1 MAKRAALINPEVLR
15 WARESAGLSV
25 DDAAKKATVK
35 PEKLAAWEAGDDRPS
50 IPQLRKLARVFRR
63 PIALFYLS
71 KPPRTFKPMH
81 DYRRLPGVV
90 AGHETYALRM
100 EMRYAR
106 ERREIA
112 LELLRDLAIEPPTFT
127 FATSVNHDPEKA
139 AKELRAFLGIE
150 LDDQFSWRTPYDS
163 LNHWRAALESHG
175 VLVFQTTRV
184 DLDEMRGFSIADRPL
199 PVVVGNGGDSPNARV
214 FSMLHELTHVALRSG
229 GICDMEER
237 APRPPEEDR
246 VEVFC
251 NHVAGAVLV
260 PRDALLAER
269 QVRNVSATG
278 WLNDSL
284 RQLAGRYGVSRE
296 VVLRRLL
303 ILERTTE
310 AFYRRKRAEFRE
322 EWKRH
327 RDEQEGFAPPD
338 VLALGRVGRLF
349 AQLVLES
356 YHQERITS
364 SNVADYLDVKLR
376 HLASIERH
384 AASGVS
390 VLP

>member
-1 MAKRAALINPEVLR
+1 MARTSALINPDVLR
-15 WARESAGLSV
+15 WARDSAGLSV

-35 PEKLAAWEAGDDRPS
+35 PEKLAAWEAGEGRPS
-50 IPQLRKLARVFRR
+50 IAQLRKLARVYRR

-112 LELLRDLAIEPPTFT
+112 LELLRELTIEPPGFTFT
-127 FATSVNHDPEKA
+127 ASVNHDPEKTA
-139 AKELRAFLGIE
+139 ADLRAV
-150 LDDQFSWRTPYDS
+150 LDVDLDEQISWRTAYDS

-175 VLVFQTTRV
+175 VLAFQTSRV

-199 PVVVGNGGDSPNARV
+199 PVVVVNGGDSPNARV
-214 FSMLHELTHVALRSG
+214 FSMLHELAHVALRSG

-237 APRPPEEDR
+237 IKRPPEDDR
-246 VEVFC
+246 IEVVC

-260 PRDALLAER
+260 PRDALLAEKD
-269 QVRNVSATG
+269 VRDAHSTAWPDPV
-278 WLNDSL
+278 LKH
-284 RQLAGRYGVSRE
+284 LAGRYGVSRE

-303 ILERTTE
+303 ILGRTTE
-310 AFYRRKRAEFRE
+310 AFYRRKRAEYAE
-322 EWKRH
+322 EWR
-327 RDEQEGFAPPD
+327 RRREEQEGFAPPD

-376 HLASIERH
+376 HLPSIERQ
-384 AASGVS
+384 AASGMA

>member
-1 MAKRAALINPEVLR
+1 MAKTLALINPDVLCWTR
-15 WARESAGLSV
+15 DNAGLSI
-25 DDAAKKATVK
+25 DDAAKKAAVK
-35 PEKLAAWEAGDDRPS
+35 PEKLAAWEAGDERPS
-50 IPQLRKLARVFRR
+50 IPQLRKLARVYRR

-90 AGHETYALRM
+90 AGHQTYALRM

-106 ERREIA
+106 DRREIA
-112 LELLRDLAIEPPTFT
+112 LELLRDLTIEPPSFTFT
-127 FATSVNHDPEKA
+127 ASVNNDPEKTGA
-139 AKELRAFLGIE
+139 DLRAL
-150 LDDQFSWRTPYDS
+150 LDVDLEDQFSWRTAYDS

-175 VLVFQTTRV
+175 VLAFQMSRV
-184 DLDEMRGFSIADRPL
+184 DLDEARGFSIAERPL
-199 PVVVGNGGDSPNARV
+199 PVVVVNGGDSPNARV

-237 APRPPEEDR
+237 VKKPSKDDR

-260 PRDALLAER
+260 PREALLAER
-269 QVRNVSATG
+269 NLSGSESTA
-278 WLNDSL
+278 WSDDALKK
-284 RQLAGRYGVSRE
+284 LAARYGVSRE

-303 ILERTTE
+303 ILRRTTE
-310 AFYRRKRAEFRE
+310 AFYRRKRAEYAE
-322 EWKRH
+322 EWR
-327 RDEQEGFAPPD
+327 RRREEQEGFAPPD
-338 VLALGRVGRLF
+338 VVALGRVGRLF

-376 HLASIERH
+376 HLDSIERH
-384 AASGVS
+384 AASGTAA
-390 VLP
+390 LP

>member
-1 MAKRAALINPEVLR
+1 MAKTPALINPDVLR
-15 WARESAGLSV
+15 WARDNAGLSV
-25 DDAAKKATVK
+25 DDAAKKASVK
-35 PEKLAAWEAGDDRPS
+35 PEKLAAWETGEGRPS
-50 IPQLRKLARVFRR
+50 IPQLRKLARVYRR

-112 LELLRDLAIEPPTFT
+112 LELLRDLTIEPPSFT
-127 FATSVNHDPEKA
+127 FVASLNHDPEKTA
-139 AKELRAFLGIE
+139 ADLRAFLDIHLE
-150 LDDQFSWRTPYDS
+150 DQFSWKTQYDS
-163 LNHWRAALESHG
+163 LNHWRATLERRG
-175 VLVFQTTRV
+175 VLAFQTSRV
-184 DLDEMRGFSIADRPL
+184 DLDEMRGFSIAERTL
-199 PVVVGNGGDSPNARV
+199 PVVVVNGGDSPNARV

-237 APRPPEEDR
+237 AKRPPEDDR
-246 VEVFC
+246 IEVFC

-269 QVRNVSATG
+269 NLGS
-278 WLNDSL
+278 SL
-284 RQLAGRYGVSRE
+284 TTAWPDDVLKQLAGRYGVSRE

-303 ILERTTE
+303 ILGRTTE
-310 AFYRRKRAEFRE
+310 GFYRRKRAEYAEEWRRRRE
-322 EWKRH
+322 EH
-327 RDEQEGFAPPD
+327 EGFAPPD
-338 VLALGRVGRLF
+338 VVALGRVGRLF

-376 HLASIERH
+376 HLAGIERQARSD
-384 AASGVS
+384 AA